1 MEWEKRRFFVYM
13 VASAHH
19 VITKEVENRV
29 FQDKCIF
36 RHTRIYKEHKL
47 TRHWNYNNSVQILYS
62 YLRYTDRLCGCVFLV
77 ARYNIISASWELR
90 KNERLNCRKKYTE
103 KFVWGTSFF
112 WLHILLLMSFF
123 VAFFISSF
131 SFFCSEFAWKKH
143 FCSKG
148 PESAPLVS
156 TAFATW

>member
-1 MEWEKRRFFVYM
+1 M

-47 TRHWNYNNSVQILYS
+47 TRHWTYNNSVQILYS

-77 ARYNIISASWELR
+77 ARYNIISAS
-90 KNERLNCRKKYTE
+90 
-103 KFVWGTSFF
+103 
-112 WLHILLLMSFF
+112 
-123 VAFFISSF
+123 SSF
-131 SFFCSEFAWKKH
+131 LCHFLSLFLSRLSLSSSLNLLGKNIFAP
-143 FCSKG
+143 KG
-148 PESAPLVS
+148 RSLPPSVYSLCDMIIILS
-156 TAFATW
+156 S